1 MQLHAAPAVRES
13 VVLRCVTCL
22 SLSLSLC
29 VRFASLTA
37 VVAARPSVR
46 ETVARLFRFVNELLP
61 IGEQLVH
68 ISRARSL
75 SLLVGSSV

>member
-61 IGEQLVH
+61 IGEL
-68 ISRARSL
+68 SLARARSL